1 MKALADAELQLI
13 HLLRAD
19 VEGRLSALL
28 PDARQTPPRLHDAMR
43 YALLSPG
50 KRIRPILAVLCAEH
64 LGCERGIALSPACA
78 LEFVHAASLVLD
90 DLPCMDDADM
100 RRGRPSVHARFGEEI
115 AVLTGVALLNE
126 AYAILA
132 RAPHVPALARQRM
145 FELLAE
151 TIGPSGLVGGQE
163 HDLRR
168 DQPQSLEDLSEIHH
182 RKTAVLFMASVEMAG
197 LAAQAGAEVMNA
209 LRRFAQELGLAFQA
223 LDDLQDADD
232 LTADRPQ
239 TNVLSVLG
247 PEAARA
253 RARARLDGAKNAL
266 GEAGLHGLA
275 PYVDRLVGAP
285 VQAA

>member
-1 MKALADAELQLI
+1 MKALADAELRQI
-13 HLLRAD
+13 GLLRAD

-28 PDARQTPPRLHDAMR
+28 PDARQTSVRLHEAMR

-64 LGCERGIALSPACA
+64 LGCERGVVLSPACA

-90 DLPCMDDADM
+90 DLPCMDDADT
-100 RRGRPSVHARFGEEI
+100 RRGQPSVHARFGEEI

-168 DQPQSLEDLSEIHH
+168 DQPQSLEDLSDIHH

-197 LAAQAGAEVMNA
+197 LTAQAGAEVMDA

-232 LTADRPQ
+232 LAADRPQ

-247 PEAARA
+247 PEGARA
-253 RARARLDGAKNAL
+253 RARARVDRAKSAL
-266 GEAGLHGLA
+266 ADAGLQGLA
-275 PYVDRLVGAP
+275 PYVDRLLGAP